1 MMIKAHTFNPSI
13 RETDRVLSYRPA
25 WCTEQSM
32 YTEVGVAGRSAKSM
46 LGLAN
51 FLVVYLI

>member
-1 MMIKAHTFNPSI
+1 MMIKAHTFKPSI

-32 YTEVGVAGRSAKSM
+32 YTEKQGGGGRTLSKELAWAG
-46 LGLAN
+46 
-51 FLVVYLI
+51 